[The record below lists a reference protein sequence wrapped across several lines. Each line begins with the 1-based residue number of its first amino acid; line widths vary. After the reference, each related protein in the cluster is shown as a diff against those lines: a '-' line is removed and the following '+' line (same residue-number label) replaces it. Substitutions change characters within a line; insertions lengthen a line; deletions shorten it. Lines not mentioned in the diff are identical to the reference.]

1 MMGMTRST
9 PGPNEGPNA
18 APVLDLEAL
27 PFVVRMLDGPD
38 NPAGV
43 PNTFAFRLHLDAA
56 SGHLY
61 QPDDPALARLLDEA
75 YRTGSLLGT
84 AMDDT
89 ASGNAYAND
98 FLRFIRASAPSSARC
113 LEIGAGRGF
122 LTRRLIDAGLA
133 VDALEPGKANEP
145 HWQRHGVRVTAD
157 SFPSTKL
164 TGQYDL
170 IVAYAV
176 LEHIAELAP
185 FFDAARK
192 QLTAEGRLII
202 AVPDCGPCLEAGD
215 PSILLHEHYH
225 YFTDQSLAR
234 CLELSGFRAAKIER
248 AGHGGVLYCC
258 AQAKDD
264 ITVSS
269 PGDAEL
275 EMLRG
280 FGPRMLRQRV
290 RIAEKLAVARA
301 AGTEIGI
308 YCPNRAIALLTPGT
322 EGVRFFDDD
331 PDLYRKHYPTFAA
344 AVENRADLM
353 ARPVQELW
361 ILSRSFGA
369 RIRDRLRQE
378 PSLKQIDIKLAEQI
392 LDGAANDAGAA
403 PGLRNGG

>member
-1 MMGMTRST
+1 MNMAK
-9 PGPNEGPNA
+9 PIAEPNA
-18 APVLDLEAL
+18 APILDLEAL
-27 PFVVRMLDGPD
+27 PFCVRMLDGPD

-43 PNTFAFRLHLDAA
+43 PNTFPFRLQLDTAI
-56 SGHLY
+56 GHLY
-61 QPDDPALARLLDEA
+61 QSDGPALAKLLDEA

-98 FLRFIRASAPSSARC
+98 FLRFIRANAPNSARC

-122 LTRRLIDAGLA
+122 LTRRLIDAGLV
-133 VDALEPGKANEP
+133 VDALEPGQANAP
-145 HWQRHGVRVTAD
+145 HWQRHGVKVTAD
-157 SFPSTKL
+157 SFPSAKL
-164 TGQYDL
+164 AGQYDL

-185 FFDAARK
+185 FFDAVRK

-234 CLELSGFRAAKIER
+234 CLERSGFRAAKVER
-248 AGHGGVLYCC
+248 AGYGGVLYCC

-264 ITVSS
+264 VTVSS
-269 PGDAEL
+269 PTEAEL
-275 EMLRG
+275 ELLRG
-280 FGPRMLRQRV
+280 FGPRVLRQRV

-301 AGTEIGI
+301 VGTEIGI
-308 YCPNRAIALLTPGT
+308 YCPNRAVALLTPGT
-322 EGVRFFDDD
+322 TGVRFFDDD
-331 PDLYRKHYPTFAA
+331 PDLYKKHYPTFAA
-344 AVENRADLM
+344 TIENRADLV
-353 ARPVQELW
+353 AKPIQELW

-378 PSLKQIDIKLAEQI
+378 AGLKQIDIKLAEQI
-392 LDGAANDAGAA
+392 LDGAAAEAGATGA
-403 PGLRNGG
+403 

>member
-1 MMGMTRST
+1 MALTK
-9 PGPNEGPNA
+9 PLPEPNA
-18 APVLDLEAL
+18 APILDLEAL

-43 PNTFAFRLHLDAA
+43 PNTFPFRLFLDQA

-61 QPDDPALARLLDEA
+61 QPDDAALAKLLDEA

-98 FLRFIRASAPSSARC
+98 FLRFIRANAPNSARC

-145 HWQRHGVRVTAD
+145 HWQRHGVKVTAD
-157 SFPSTKL
+157 SFPSAKL
-164 TGQYDL
+164 SGQYDL

-185 FFDAARK
+185 FFDSARK
-192 QLTAEGRLII
+192 QLTADGRLII

-225 YFTDQSLAR
+225 YFTDQSLVR
-234 CLELSGFRAAKIER
+234 CLEQSGFRATKVER
-248 AGHGGVLYCC
+248 AGYGGVLYCC
-258 AQAKDD
+258 AQARDD
-264 ITVSS
+264 IAIST
-269 PGDAEL
+269 PGPDEVEL
-275 EMLRG
+275 LRG
-280 FGPRMLRQRV
+280 FGPRVLRQRV
-290 RIAEKLAVARA
+290 GIAEKLAVARA

-308 YCPNRAIALLTPGT
+308 YCPNRAVALLTPGT
-322 EGVRFFDDD
+322 AEVRFFDDD

-344 AVENRADLM
+344 AIENRGDLV
-353 ARPVQELW
+353 AKPVQELW

-369 RIRDRLRQE
+369 HIRDRLRQE
-378 PSLKQIDIKLAEQI
+378 AGLKQIDIKLAEQI
-392 LDGAANDAGAA
+392 LDGAANDAGA
-403 PGLRNGG
+403 PKE